1 VAKGPVRGKKAD
13 ISSLCQAQGHRLINQ
28 DSDATRETDLMD
40 APALHPPDQ
49 TLCSYGL
56 GKLDADAAES
66 VNKHLE
72 SCPECRCRVAEL
84 SSDSFLGRL
93 REANPL
99 SLVRP
104 EVPAELAALVGKMMA
119 KEPERRFQEPMEVAQ
134 ALKPF
139 FKAGNVGAVGSK
151 PEVSQA
157 GQRVTR
163 PATAA
168 VSSVRTRLIVE
179 KAPASSRS
187 ARRRSEPTQPE
198 PMWESLIDL
207 REQHP
212 LFDMALDRT
221 PPSFAPALSRRG
233 QRAWSTAVTKLSR
246 LGPRHW
252 WAAAGVLL
260 LGLVVVWAGVLR
272 LRTSNGTIELVNLP
286 KDAEVF
292 VDGEEVAVTLPG
304 GVKPVVVTVTA
315 GKHKIMVKMDG
326 LETSGDEVTV
336 RAEGKVK
343 FTVRLL
349 AASKPLH

>member
-1 VAKGPVRGKKAD
+1 MT
-13 ISSLCQAQGHRLINQ
+13 ISRRPPHRQ

-72 SCPECRCRVAEL
+72 SCPACRCRVAEL

-93 REANPL
+93 REAQA
-99 SLVRP
+99 RP
-104 EVPAELAALVGKMMA
+104 DFPSPTVSSVGKIMA
-119 KEPERRFQEPMEVAQ
+119 KEPERRFQ
-134 ALKPF
+134 
-139 FKAGNVGAVGSK
+139 
-151 PEVSQA
+151 
-157 GQRVTR
+157 
-163 PATAA
+163 
-168 VSSVRTRLIVE
+168 
-179 KAPASSRS
+179 
-187 ARRRSEPTQPE
+187 E

-221 PPSFAPALSRRG
+221 PPSSAPALCRRG

-246 LGPRHW
+246 LEPRHW

-272 LRTSNGTIELVNLP
+272 LRTSNGTIELVDLP

-304 GVKPVVVTVTA
+304 GVKPAVVTVTA
-315 GKHKIMVKMDG
+315 GKHKISEKLGPRGVG
-326 LETSGDEVTV
+326 LHE
-336 RAEGKVK
+336 
-343 FTVRLL
+343 
-349 AASKPLH
+349 

>member
-1 VAKGPVRGKKAD
+1 
-13 ISSLCQAQGHRLINQ
+13 
-28 DSDATRETDLMD
+28 MD

-84 SSDSFLGRL
+84 SSDGFLGRL
-93 REANPL
+93 REAQA
-99 SLVRP
+99 RP
-104 EVPAELAALVGKMMA
+104 DSPSPTDSSVGKMMA
-119 KEPERRFQEPMEVAQ
+119 KEPECRFQEPMEVAQ

-163 PATAA
+163 PATAG
-168 VSSVRTRLIVE
+168 VSPVRTRLIVQM
-179 KAPASSRS
+179 APASSRS

-207 REQHP
+207 RQQHP
-212 LFDMALDRT
+212 LFDMALDRN
-221 PPSFAPALSRRG
+221 PPSSAPALCRRG
-233 QRAWSTAVTKLSR
+233 QRAWSTAVTKLSQLR
-246 LGPRHW
+246 PRHW
-252 WAAAGVLL
+252 WAAAGLLL

-272 LRTSNGTIELVNLP
+272 LRSSNGTIELVNLP

-292 VDGEEVAVTLPG
+292 VDGEEVTVTLPG
-304 GVKPVVVTVTA
+304 GVKPAVVTVTA

-336 RAEGKVK
+336 QAEGKVK

-349 AASKPLH
+349 APTKPLHERPTSPASPQVPDQHAGRLADEPV